1 MADLDENKITKQGRF
16 HSGRRKIEDPDA
28 LINDMPII
36 CERIRFYRERKG
48 IEQKM
53 LAEAIGIKKNAV
65 SNWESGRS
73 RPDMALLPKI
83 CKVLEVSIDELFGLP
98 APTVPVPEPA
108 ITLSSGKTSAADRAM
123 EKYIRLNRTH
133 RSVVDTL
140 LDKLGEVED
149 EELYDSITEETI
161 FTKQLSAG
169 YDPGLEFD
177 DPGETIHLYRDKVD
191 PAMDCIFPVSGDS
204 MEPDFHDGDRVMVQR
219 ITDGSGLEP
228 GEIGAF
234 IFGNETYIKQYSKAG
249 LRSLN
254 KKYKMMRFNDD
265 ESVYIIGRVLGVLDP
280 AAIVS
285 YEDMV
290 RYEKAKKRIEEREAE
305 ESEEE

>member
-1 MADLDENKITKQGRF
+1 MADQDESNRMQQRRSY
-16 HSGRRKIEDPDA
+16 SGRRKIEDPDA
-28 LINDMPII
+28 IINDMPII
-36 CERIRFYRERKG
+36 CERIRFYRERKCIG
-48 IEQKM
+48 QKM
-53 LAEAIGIKKNAV
+53 LAEAIGVKKNAV

-98 APTVPVPEPA
+98 APGGSVTKSA
-108 ITLSSGKTSAADRAM
+108 ITMSSGKASAAEIAM
-123 EKYIRLNRTH
+123 EKYLRLSRVH
-133 RSVVDTL
+133 RSVVDAL

-149 EELYDSITEETI
+149 EVLYDSITEETL
-161 FTKQLSAG
+161 FTKQLCVG

-177 DPGETIHLYRDKVD
+177 DSGETIHLYRDKID
-191 PAMDCIFPVSGDS
+191 PRMDCIFPVSGDS
-204 MEPDFHDGDRVMVQR
+204 MEPDFHDGDKVMVQR
-219 ITDGSGLEP
+219 LHDRSELEV

-254 KKYKMMRFNDD
+254 KKYKMMRFHED
-265 ESVYIIGRVLGVLDP
+265 ESVCIIGRVLGVLRPD
-280 AAIVS
+280 AVVS

-290 RYEKAKKRIEEREAE
+290 RYERAKKRIEAE
-305 ESEEE
+305 E

>member
-1 MADLDENKITKQGRF
+1 MADQDKTKKMNQSRPY
-16 HSGRRKIEDPDA
+16 SGRRKIEDPDA

-83 CKVLEVSIDELFGLP
+83 CKVLEVSMDELFGLP
-98 APTVPVPEPA
+98 APGESAPKPDTTTPSRK
-108 ITLSSGKTSAADRAM
+108 LSGEEIAM
-123 EKYIRLNRTH
+123 EKYLRLSRVH
-133 RSVVDTL
+133 RSVVDAL

-149 EELYDSITEETI
+149 DALYDSITEETL
-161 FTKQLSAG
+161 FTKQLCAG

-177 DPGETIHLYRDKVD
+177 DPGETIHLYRDKID
-191 PAMDCIFPVSGDS
+191 PRMDCIFPVSGDS

-219 ITDGSGLEP
+219 LHDRSELEV

-254 KKYKMMRFNDD
+254 KKYKMMRFHED
-265 ESVYIIGRVLGVLDP
+265 ESVYIIGRVLGVLSPD
-280 AAIVS
+280 AVVS
-285 YEDMV
+285 YEDIM

-305 ESEEE
+305 EE